1 MWHRPEHRRRRR
13 RRGHRGHR
21 GARLIRRL
29 GIVVGTVTLVVSTL
43 GGGGRAGAVSGLA
56 SGYWTVGQTAG
67 GQLPTPPNVPAG
79 GMWVSSNTATQ
90 LALAAVRLTLDS
102 GEAPPVIISFK
113 IDKESPAGG
122 AAVFACPTTG
132 PWQPAQNGPIGSAPP
147 YDCSTKH
154 VVGIHS
160 SDGQRLVFEVA
171 DLT

>member
-1 MWHRPEHRRRRR
+1 
-13 RRGHRGHR
+13 
-21 GARLIRRL
+21 
-29 GIVVGTVTLVVSTL
+29 
-43 GGGGRAGAVSGLA
+43 
-56 SGYWTVGQTAG
+56 
-67 GQLPTPPNVPAG
+67 
-79 GMWVSSNTATQ
+79 WVSSNTATQ
-90 LALAAVRLTLDS
+90 LAIAAVRLTLDS

-113 IDKESPAGG
+113 IDKENPAGG

-171 DLT
+171 DLTTSSGLDIALVPQPATNTVPAVIPPPPSGPASAPVPVPSTLPGLPSTPV